1 MAHHAPGVRRSAHSP
16 LGSPQVEIAQAP
28 GLTCIRDAKHRQGG
42 TLQVSRQAFLAFVQA
57 VKEDRL
63 RRD

>member
-1 MAHHAPGVRRSAHSP
+1 MAHHGLGVRRSVHSP
-16 LGSPQVEIAQAP
+16 LGTPQVEIAQAP

-42 TLQVSRQAFLAFVQA
+42 TVQVTRKAFLAFVKA